1 MTVCNVSWCWTL
13 FAKIFSNW
21 VQNWRDPTNRRSCKK
36 QSLPHTILDNL
47 SLDIQEQFE
56 VGGGVSYLGQTFS
69 HLLRLAGVYRG
80 GIWRGPGNW
89 GLGQTGGGGGLIA
102 LGGGKVVWRWS
113 GGRDCWARRGGTG
126 GRRGG
131 AKRTLVVSWVLVL
144 RDGLGGGDGG
154 VVLSLRMLLVGLFV
168 NGRRLR
174 LEFWLTHVE
183 ILAVVLTQG
192 SGLLE
197 LGTLWRVSAVWS
209 SSPGPL
215 VLFGRKIILAFKA
228 VRR

>member
-1 MTVCNVSWCWTL
+1 MTICNVSWCWTL
-13 FAKIFSNW
+13 FGKVFSNW
-21 VQNWRDPTNRRSCKK
+21 VQNCRDPTNRRSCKK

-47 SLDIQEQFE
+47 SLDIEEQFE
-56 VGGGVSYLGQTFS
+56 VGGWVSHHSQTF
-69 HLLRLAGVYRG
+69 LQVRLAGVYRG
-80 GIWRGPGNW
+80 IWRGPGHG
-89 GLGQTGGGGGLIA
+89 GLGQAGGGGGLIA
-102 LGGGKVVWRWS
+102 LGGGEVVGGGS
-113 GGRDCWARRGGTG
+113 GGGDGWARRGGTSG
-126 GRRGG
+126 GRGG
-131 AKRTLVVSWVLVL
+131 AKRTLVGSWVLVL
-144 RDGLGGGDGG
+144 RDGLGGGGG
-154 VVLSLRMLLVGLFV
+154 GVLSLRMLLVGLFV

-197 LGTLWRVSAVWS
+197 LATLWRVSVVWS

>member
-1 MTVCNVSWCWTL
+1 MTICNVSWCWTL

-21 VQNWRDPTNRRSCKK
+21 VQNCRDPTNRRSCKK
-36 QSLPHTILDNL
+36 QSLPHTIRVNL

-56 VGGGVSYLGQTFS
+56 VGGGISDLGQTFR
-69 HLLRLAGVYRG
+69 HLLLAGFYRG

-102 LGGGKVVWRWS
+102 LGGGEVVWRRS
-113 GGRDCWARRGGTG
+113 GGRDCWARGGGTG

-144 RDGLGGGDGG
+144 RDGLGGGGG
-154 VVLSLRMLLVGLFV
+154 GVLSLRMLLVGLFV

-183 ILAVVLTQG
+183 IWAVVLTQG

-197 LGTLWRVSAVWS
+197 LGTLRRVSAVWS
-209 SSPGPL
+209 SSPRTL